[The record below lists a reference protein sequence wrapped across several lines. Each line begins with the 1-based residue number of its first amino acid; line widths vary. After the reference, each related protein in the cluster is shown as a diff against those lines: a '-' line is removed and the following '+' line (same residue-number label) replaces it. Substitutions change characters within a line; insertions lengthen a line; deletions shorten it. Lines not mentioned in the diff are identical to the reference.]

1 MREEMIIRKEFV
13 LEIVDFMENQFV
25 KAESDGEQALCCF
38 IMEMI
43 DSCIGAN
50 KEE

>member
-13 LEIVDFMENQFV
+13 LDIVNFMENQFI
-25 KAESDGEQALCCF
+25 KAKNDGEQALCCF

-43 DSCIGAN
+43 DSCINAN